1 VFETMALAR
10 LGNKYFNDTEPWK
23 AAKNDME
30 ACANTIHVSLQLCAS
45 LSVLLE
51 PIIPDSA
58 KKLAAILNLEDVR
71 DSAPGGMGSIGWD
84 DAARPLL
91 QAGHEL
97 AQPEPLFTKVEDEVV
112 EQERGRLGSEVIP
125 AQPVATQSEGGIDE
139 DAASY
144 DLPVKDEVTFDDFA
158 KLDFR
163 VGTVLTCDKVEGADK
178 LLKLTVDLGFEQRQI
193 LAGLAEFLAPDELTG
208 RKVIVV
214 ANLKPRKIRGEMS
227 QGMLLAAETADGVIR
242 PVTADVAN
250 GAVVR

>member
-1 VFETMALAR
+1 
-10 LGNKYFNDTEPWK
+10 
-23 AAKNDME
+23 
-30 ACANTIHVSLQLCAS
+30 
-45 LSVLLE
+45 
-51 PIIPDSA
+51 
-58 KKLAAILNLEDVR
+58 
-71 DSAPGGMGSIGWD
+71 
-84 DAARPLL
+84 
-91 QAGHEL
+91 
-97 AQPEPLFTKVEDEVV
+97 
-112 EQERGRLGSEVIP
+112 
-125 AQPVATQSEGGIDE
+125 
-139 DAASY
+139 
-144 DLPVKDEVTFDDFA
+144 
-158 KLDFR
+158 